1 MGAHGLYFMCQEV
14 GRGLRWT
21 REYTV
26 TVLEIPAEGTAR
38 RAPGRPDAWNI
49 LGQDVSAA
57 RTAREALEM
66 GRMRGWNVR
75 LWEDTQAVH
84 MDENGVTTLKM
95 PDTRAAV
102 RTNPLTGQAEYMG
115 AVGNQ
120 YTPVQIEAHEDV
132 LDMVRRESD
141 ATFHRVG
148 AYGRSGSRYFVSMT
162 LPRVINIG
170 GVDEHRM
177 HLTLF
182 GSHNGSSSNSL
193 HIGSTRLDCGN
204 MQRLIISGAKH
215 KYSIPHTAS
224 APVKLAKVH
233 KALANLFDWQ
243 DAFER
248 EAQRMLNT
256 PLSLGQFEKV
266 VTRVF
271 DDPAAPSKKQQTN
284 ITTRN
289 TTLRALFEDAAT
301 QETIRG
307 TAWAGWNAIGE
318 YLDHFA
324 RANSASTRAARSLA
338 DSGAVTQRKTE
349 AYKLLTLAA

>member
-1 MGAHGLYFMCQEV
+1 MP
-14 GRGLRWT
+14 
-21 REYTV
+21 
-26 TVLEIPAEGTAR
+26 VLEIPTSETTAR
-38 RAPGRPDAWNI
+38 RAPGRPDAWTI
-49 LGQDVSAA
+49 LGSDVSAA
-57 RTAREALEM
+57 DTAREALEM
-66 GRMRGWNVR
+66 GHMRGWNVR
-75 LWEDTQAVH
+75 LWSDTVVRH
-84 MDENGVTTLKM
+84 MDESGVTELTM

-102 RTNPLTGQAEYMG
+102 RTNPLTGAAEYMG
-115 AVGNQ
+115 RVGNQ
-120 YTPVQIEAHEDV
+120 YTAVQIEDHEDI
-132 LDMVRRESD
+132 LDMVRRESG
-141 ATFHRVG
+141 ATFHKVG
-148 AYGRSGSRYFVSMT
+148 AYGRNGSRYFISMT
-162 LPRVINIG
+162 LPRVVRIG

-224 APVKLAKVH
+224 APVKLAKVQ
-233 KALANLFDWQ
+233 KSLATLFDWQ

-248 EAQRMLNT
+248 EAQRMLDT
-256 PLSLGQFEKV
+256 PLTLGQFEKV

-271 DDPAAPSKKQQTN
+271 DDPAVPSKTQSKN
-284 ITTRN
+284 IRTRN
-289 TTLRALFEDAAT
+289 DVLRSLFEDAAT

-324 RANSASTRAARSLA
+324 SAKSDSSRAARSLA
-338 DSGAVTQRKTE
+338 DSGAVTQRKTD